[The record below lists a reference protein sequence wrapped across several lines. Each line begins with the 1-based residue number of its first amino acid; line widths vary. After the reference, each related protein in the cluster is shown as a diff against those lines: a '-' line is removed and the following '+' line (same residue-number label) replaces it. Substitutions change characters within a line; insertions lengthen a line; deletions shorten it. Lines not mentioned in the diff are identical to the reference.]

1 MILQDIQC
9 KIKEIQIHTRRL
21 ISGTLIG
28 DTRSAQKVSGLDFD
42 QIREYQQGDDVSFI
56 DWKSSARTNKLL
68 VKQYTEERSRTI
80 ILAVDVSASSSFSST
95 DQLKSD
101 IMSQVSSILALVAYY
116 GSDRV
121 ALLLFSDVVEL
132 FIPPGKSKYHV
143 HAIMQK
149 LFFFKPR
156 GKKTDIGIALDYI
169 ARLKKKDS
177 VVFLVSDFVSPDF
190 SKQLSVVAKKYEIVA
205 VRCLDNNEYA
215 LPQVGLL
222 TVQDPE
228 TNQCYTISCSDE
240 LNVFLRKRMVDQN
253 NIFRKYGVD
262 CIEVIPKK
270 QFIGDLIR
278 FFRKRMRY

>member
-28 DTRSAQKVSGLDFD
+28 DTRSAQKGSGLDFD
-42 QIREYQQGDDVSFI
+42 QIREYQQGDDVRFI

-121 ALLLFSDVVEL
+121 ALLLFL
-132 FIPPGKSKYHV
+132 
-143 HAIMQK
+143 M
-149 LFFFKPR
+149 
-156 GKKTDIGIALDYI
+156 
-169 ARLKKKDS
+169 
-177 VVFLVSDFVSPDF
+177 
-190 SKQLSVVAKKYEIVA
+190 
-205 VRCLDNNEYA
+205 
-215 LPQVGLL
+215 
-222 TVQDPE
+222 
-228 TNQCYTISCSDE
+228 
-240 LNVFLRKRMVDQN
+240 
-253 NIFRKYGVD
+253 
-262 CIEVIPKK
+262 
-270 QFIGDLIR
+270 
-278 FFRKRMRY
+278 

>member
-1 MILQDIQC
+1 M
-9 KIKEIQIHTRRL
+9 
-21 ISGTLIG
+21 
-28 DTRSAQKVSGLDFD
+28 
-42 QIREYQQGDDVSFI
+42 
-56 DWKSSARTNKLL
+56 
-68 VKQYTEERSRTI
+68 
-80 ILAVDVSASSSFSST
+80 
-95 DQLKSD
+95 
-101 IMSQVSSILALVAYY
+101 
-116 GSDRV
+116 
-121 ALLLFSDVVEL
+121 
-132 FIPPGKSKYHV
+132 
-143 HAIMQK
+143 
-149 LFFFKPR
+149 
-156 GKKTDIGIALDYI
+156 
-169 ARLKKKDS
+169 KKKDS